1 MNKSEI
7 MVSRLR
13 DELSRFAP
21 EGDVQECLDELS
33 EIIVRIIRANGCN
46 ILMLDGD
53 IAQEDIH
60 DGPKPIRLRDD
71 LVRKRLEIPAEAAE
85 GSYVAV
91 VRNVDEGTESL
102 VSAIVSRGKTVGA
115 IYVRRSLQS
124 GGFNEDDQHLFNI
137 VAALVTKTIEVVQ
150 LQSLLKSRFTQI
162 AIARS
167 NELSIKDLMSG
178 VMQNPNQIARIL
190 ARSFYR
196 EMLSAGFNLNQILSA
211 ASEVISE
218 LSATLKSRSARQKR
232 RGAHDVFYAPLATES
247 DLARSPDKNEN
258 AIASEPAAE

>member
-21 EGDVQECLDELS
+21 EGNVQECLDELS

-53 IAQEDIH
+53 IAQEAFH

-71 LVRKRLEIPAEAAE
+71 VARKRLEIPAEAAE

-91 VRNVDEGTESL
+91 VRDMDEGTESL

-232 RGAHDVFYAPLATES
+232 RGARDVFYTPLATES
-247 DLARSPDKNEN
+247 DLARPPEKNEN
-258 AIASEPAAE
+258 AIASKPAEE